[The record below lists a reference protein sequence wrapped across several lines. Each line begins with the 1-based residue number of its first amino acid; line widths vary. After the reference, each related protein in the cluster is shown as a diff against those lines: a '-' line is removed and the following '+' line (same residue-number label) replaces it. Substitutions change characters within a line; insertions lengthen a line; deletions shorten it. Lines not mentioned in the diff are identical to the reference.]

1 MKFAL
6 CNEMFETRPMA
17 EVCSVARKLGYHGLE
32 LAPFTLAPTVMDIS
46 SHQRR
51 ETRRIVADH
60 GLEVVGLHW
69 LFARPTAGKDLP
81 PLHLTTRDQAIWQR
95 TRDYLAALL
104 DLCSDLGGKV
114 LVLGSPKQRSILW
127 ENPKSESRNSKQAQ
141 KPEIPNSKQGGA
153 GDGVSVPGASNFGF
167 VSDFEFRN
175 SSLYQG
181 AWKRAVDLLA
191 SVVERAGELGLTIC
205 FEPLAPV
212 ETNFIN
218 TVEEGMKL
226 VREVNHPS
234 LRIHL
239 DVKAMCSE
247 GKSVPAIIRSVKT
260 KDVGH
265 FHVNDPNLYGPG
277 MGDVDYAPIAQ
288 AVRDLGYNKWLS
300 VEPFKYDPDPETV
313 AKKSMECLKR
323 FWP

>member
-104 DLCSDLGGKV
+104 DLCHDLGGKV
-114 LVLGSPKQRSILW
+114 LVLGSPKQRDVVAPQTKEGAWQRAVELL
-127 ENPKSESRNSKQAQ
+127 RAVLDQ
-141 KPEIPNSKQGGA
+141 A
-153 GDGVSVPGASNFGF
+153 GD
-167 VSDFEFRN
+167 
-175 SSLYQG
+175 
-181 AWKRAVDLLA
+181 
-191 SVVERAGELGLTIC
+191 LGLTIA
-205 FEPLAPV
+205 FEPLAPT

-218 TVEEGMKL
+218 TVAEGMQM
-226 VREVNHPS
+226 VREIGHPNFKV
-234 LRIHL
+234 HL
-239 DVKAMCSE
+239 DVKAMSSE
-247 GKSVPAIIRSVKT
+247 PTPVPAVIRSVQAA
-260 KDVGH
+260 DIGH

-277 MGDVDYAPIAQ
+277 MGEVDYAPIAA
-288 AVRDLGYNKWLS
+288 AVRDVGYDKWLS
-300 VEPFKYDPDPETV
+300 VEVFKYDPDPETI
-313 AKKSMECLKR
+313 ARKSIEYLHR
-323 FWP
+323 FFA

>member
-6 CNEMFETRPMA
+6 CNEMFENATMTRIA
-17 EVCSVARKLGYHGLE
+17 SVAARLGYHGIE
-32 LAPFTLAPTVMDIS
+32 VAPFTLGPSATEIPAAK
-46 SHQRR
+46 RR
-51 ETRRIVADH
+51 ETRQAIEDH
-60 GLEVVGLHW
+60 GLETVGLHW
-69 LFARPTAGKDLP
+69 LFAGPKG
-81 PLHLTTRDQAIWQR
+81 LHMTTPDDETWQR

-114 LVLGSPKQRSILW
+114 LVLGSPKQRNIL
-127 ENPKSESRNSKQAQ
+127 ENQTK
-141 KPEIPNSKQGGA
+141 
-153 GDGVSVPGASNFGF
+153 
-167 VSDFEFRN
+167 
-175 SSLYQG
+175 QG

-218 TVEEGMKL
+218 SVAEGMKL

-234 LRIHL
+234 LKIHL

-247 GKSVPAIIRSVKT
+247 GKPAADVIRSVKAE
-260 KDVGH
+260 DVGH
-265 FHVNDPNLYGPG
+265 LHVNDPNLYGPG
-277 MGDVDYAPIAQ
+277 MGEVDYAPIAE
-288 AVRDLGYNKWLS
+288 AIRDIGYDEWLS
-300 VEPFKYDPDPETV
+300 VEVFKYDPDPETI
-313 AKKSMECLKR
+313 AKKSIDYLRR